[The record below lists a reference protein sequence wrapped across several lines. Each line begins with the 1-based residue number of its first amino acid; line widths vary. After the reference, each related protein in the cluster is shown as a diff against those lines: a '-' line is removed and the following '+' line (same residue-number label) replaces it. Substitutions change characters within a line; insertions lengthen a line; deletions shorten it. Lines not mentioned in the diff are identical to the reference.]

1 MGRGGLWPAGHASR
15 RDAGD
20 CSGGNGTTA
29 AVATEKGAH
38 EGRQMT
44 AKVVVHSVGLEK
56 ARRWKNDS
64 GEGGSAMAA
73 MAARKAEDAKRRR
86 TTTAQAIY
94 DGQEARGNHVGVFSA
109 PARRRGRPQSC
120 LEADRSTPAM
130 RCLPRA
136 LFTEITELPLVL
148 KPKLLPN
155 LYNNSKISK
164 NKSCSKFKVLQLLFY
179 HHTQIRSTF

>member
-1 MGRGGLWPAGHASR
+1 MDRGGLWPAGHASR

-20 CSGGNGTTA
+20 CSGSNGTTA

-73 MAARKAEDAKRRR
+73 ASGKQRGGEKETNGDS
-86 TTTAQAIY
+86 QAIK
-94 DGQEARGNHVGVFSA
+94 DGQEARGSHA
-109 PARRRGRPQSC
+109 AA
-120 LEADRSTPAM
+120 LSTPA
-130 RCLPRA
+130 RHRNWTRTRLEDDRSSPSVSWLPRV
-136 LFTEITELPLVL
+136 LFTDITELPLA
-148 KPKLLPN
+148 KFSKLLPN
-155 LYNNSKISK
+155 FHNNSKISK
-164 NKSCSKFKVLQLLFY
+164 NKSCSKFKVLQLCFY
-179 HHTQIRSTF
+179 NHSLIRSSF

>member
-1 MGRGGLWPAGHASR
+1 MARGGLWPAGHASR

-20 CSGGNGTTA
+20 CSDGNGTTA

-64 GEGGSAMAA
+64 GEGDSA

-86 TTTAQAIY
+86 TAIAQAIY
-94 DGQEARGNHVGVFSA
+94 DGQEARGNHVGVFFA
-109 PARRRGRPQSC
+109 PA
-120 LEADRSTPAM
+120 
-130 RCLPRA
+130 
-136 LFTEITELPLVL
+136 
-148 KPKLLPN
+148 
-155 LYNNSKISK
+155 
-164 NKSCSKFKVLQLLFY
+164 
-179 HHTQIRSTF
+179 

>member
-1 MGRGGLWPAGHASR
+1 MARGGLWPAGHASR

-73 MAARKAEDAKRRR
+73 VSGKQRGGEKETNGDS
-86 TTTAQAIY
+86 QAIK
-94 DGQEARGNHVGVFSA
+94 DGQEARGNHVGVFFA
-109 PARRRGRPQSC
+109 PA
-120 LEADRSTPAM
+120 
-130 RCLPRA
+130 
-136 LFTEITELPLVL
+136 
-148 KPKLLPN
+148 
-155 LYNNSKISK
+155 
-164 NKSCSKFKVLQLLFY
+164 
-179 HHTQIRSTF
+179 

>member
-1 MGRGGLWPAGHASR
+1 MEVVFAGKNGRR
-15 RDAGD
+15 R
-20 CSGGNGTTA
+20 
-29 AVATEKGAH
+29 
-38 EGRQMT
+38 
-44 AKVVVHSVGLEK
+44 
-56 ARRWKNDS
+56 RRTK
-64 GEGGSAMAA
+64 EM
-73 MAARKAEDAKRRR
+73 KRRR
-86 TTTAQAIY
+86 TATAQAIK

-155 LYNNSKISK
+155 LYNNSEISK
-164 NKSCSKFKVLQLLFY
+164 NKSCSKSKVLQLCFY
-179 HHTQIRSTF
+179 NHCHRTDQFIRVQVQWQSASGRTVILEPI